1 MSQIPTLQPP
11 GSILAFM
18 PVFHVPINS
27 QLIKSGPATNILKRT
42 EPHTAKILWRQIK
55 NLFPQLIC
63 IYTTY
68 ILELVCMA

>member
-27 QLIKSGPATNILKRT
+27 QLIKSGPATMFLHRA
-42 EPHTAKILWRQIK
+42 PHSQDIVAT
-55 NLFPQLIC
+55 N
-63 IYTTY
+63 
-68 ILELVCMA
+68 